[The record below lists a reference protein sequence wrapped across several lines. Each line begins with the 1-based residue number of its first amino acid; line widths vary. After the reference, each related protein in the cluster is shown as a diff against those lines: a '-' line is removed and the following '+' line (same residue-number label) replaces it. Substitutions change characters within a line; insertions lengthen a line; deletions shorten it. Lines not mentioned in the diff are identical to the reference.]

1 MRKIMN
7 PFIKI
12 PMFLMLLGLVFVQCN
27 KSDTVVVADN
37 LDVTLNASPDLTI
50 FQAAIKQ
57 AKLETFTK
65 GPGPFTLFA
74 PTDAAFTAAGITLAS
89 LPSIDSLTLT
99 ALVLNHFQNIKRT
112 SYEIPEGPNAPMTSI
127 ANFNNFGY
135 KDKLANKIYVN
146 GATITTKDVTCRNGI
161 IHKIDK
167 LLTIPNTT
175 TLALLTANSN
185 YSLMVQAITKASLT
199 ATFSP
204 SASAPA
210 TIFALDNATMTAA
223 GYDAVT
229 IAALTGV
236 GLTTLTNLLKYHVVA
251 SRNFSVAFK
260 AGNLKTVQGTNVTIG
275 LSGAG
280 VSVKGTNNAS
290 AFLLSNTDVF
300 ASNGV
305 IHKVAGVLLP

>member
-1 MRKIMN
+1 
-7 PFIKI
+7 
-12 PMFLMLLGLVFVQCN
+12 MLLGLVFVQCN
-27 KSDTVVVADN
+27 KSETVVVADN

-146 GATITTKDVTCRNGI
+146 GATLTTKDVTCSNGI

-229 IAALTGV
+229 IAALSGV

>member
-1 MRKIMN
+1 
-7 PFIKI
+7 
-12 PMFLMLLGLVFVQCN
+12 MLLGLVFVECN
-27 KSDTVVVADN
+27 KSETVVVADN

-127 ANFNNFGY
+127 ASFNNFGY

-146 GATITTKDVTCRNGI
+146 GATLTTKDVTCSNGI

-229 IAALTGV
+229 IAALSGV

>member
-1 MRKIMN
+1 
-7 PFIKI
+7 
-12 PMFLMLLGLVFVQCN
+12 MLLGLVFVQCN
-27 KSDTVVVADN
+27 KSETVVVADN

-57 AKLETFTK
+57 AKLETFSK

-146 GATITTKDVTCRNGI
+146 GATLTTKDVTCSNGI

-229 IAALTGV
+229 IAALSGV

-305 IHKVAGVLLP
+305 IHKVEGVLLP

>member
-1 MRKIMN
+1 MN

-27 KSDTVVVADN
+27 KSETVVVADN

-146 GATITTKDVTCRNGI
+146 GATLTTKDVTCSNGI

-229 IAALTGV
+229 IAALSGV

>member
-1 MRKIMN
+1 
-7 PFIKI
+7 
-12 PMFLMLLGLVFVQCN
+12 MLLGLVFVQCN

-146 GATITTKDVTCRNGI
+146 GATITTKDVTCSNGI

>member
-1 MRKIMN
+1 
-7 PFIKI
+7 
-12 PMFLMLLGLVFVQCN
+12 MFLMLLGLVFVECN
-27 KSDTVVVADN
+27 KSETVVVADN

-146 GATITTKDVTCRNGI
+146 GATLTTKDVTCSNGI

-229 IAALTGV
+229 IAALSGV

>member
-1 MRKIMN
+1 M
-7 PFIKI
+7 
-12 PMFLMLLGLVFVQCN
+12 LGLTFVQCN
-27 KSDTVVVADN
+27 KSDTVAVLADN
-37 LDVTLNASPDLTI
+37 LDVTLSASSDLTI

-74 PTDAAFTAAGITLAS
+74 PTDAAFTANGITLAA

-99 ALVLNHFQNIKRT
+99 ALVLNHFQSIKRT
-112 SYEIPEGPNAPMTSI
+112 SYEIPDGPNAPMTSI
-127 ANFNNFGY
+127 GGFSNFGY
-135 KDKLANKIYVN
+135 KDKLANKIFVN
-146 GATITTKDVTCRNGI
+146 GATITTKDVNCSNGL

-167 LLTIPNTT
+167 VLTVPNTT

-204 SASAPA
+204 STAAPA

-229 IAALTGV
+229 IAGLSGA

-260 AGNLKTVQGTNVTIG
+260 AGTLKTVQGTTVTIS
-275 LSGAG
+275 LAG
-280 VSVKGTNNAS
+280 SAVSVKGTNNPS

>member
-1 MRKIMN
+1 
-7 PFIKI
+7 
-12 PMFLMLLGLVFVQCN
+12 MFLMLLGLVFVQCN
-27 KSDTVVVADN
+27 KSETVVVADN

-146 GATITTKDVTCRNGI
+146 GATLTTKDVTCSNGI

-229 IAALTGV
+229 IAALSGV

>member
-1 MRKIMN
+1 
-7 PFIKI
+7 
-12 PMFLMLLGLVFVQCN
+12 MLLGLVFVQCN
-27 KSDTVVVADN
+27 KSETVVVADN

-146 GATITTKDVTCRNGI
+146 GATLTTKDVTCSNGI

-229 IAALTGV
+229 IAALSGV

-260 AGNLKTVQGTNVTIG
+260 AGKLKTVQGTNVTIG

>member
-1 MRKIMN
+1 
-7 PFIKI
+7 
-12 PMFLMLLGLVFVQCN
+12 MLLGLVFVECN
-27 KSDTVVVADN
+27 KSETVVVADN

-146 GATITTKDVTCRNGI
+146 GATLTTKDVTCSNGI

-229 IAALTGV
+229 IAALSGV